1 MKTLKRLIK
10 KTNGAS
16 LAEFAV
22 VVALMAALA
31 ASAAPKF
38 SSMTEGTKDKKSEE
52 EMDKLLKAARN
63 FYNEK
68 AQPIGETVA
77 SEGRGRFPGQEKF
90 NIQVG
95 GYQYES
101 DLANVLD
108 PWGAEGAAQFNN
120 YQHTAASNWRSV
132 FGITNQD
139 APAPT
144 GHGGVTDDVV
154 GACTSCSYTP
164 CCVGS
169 DEWGELFGN
178 NPVRSPYQDGHYM
191 YVVIPGYG
199 TGSQSVPPMLFL
211 SDLENPME
219 IMQFY
224 MP

>member
-1 MKTLKRLIK
+1 MKTLKRLMK
-10 KTNGAS
+10 RTNGAS

-38 SSMTEGTKDKKSEE
+38 SAMTEGTKDKKSEE

-63 FYNEK
+63 FFNEK
-68 AQPIGETVA
+68 AQPIGATEI
-77 SEGRGRFPGQEKF
+77 SEGRGRFPGQEKYDVP
-90 NIQVG
+90 VG
-95 GYQYES
+95 DYNSEWE
-101 DLANVLD
+101 LD
-108 PWGAEGAAQFNN
+108 DILNPWGYAEPFDN
-120 YQHTAASNWRSV
+120 YKASEAGKWRSV
-132 FGITNQD
+132 FGITNTD

-154 GACTSCSYTP
+154 GTCTSCSYTP
-164 CCVGS
+164 CCIGS

>member
-101 DLANVLD
+101 DLAD
-108 PWGAEGAAQFNN
+108 
-120 YQHTAASNWRSV
+120 RKSV
-132 FGITNQD
+132 
-139 APAPT
+139 
-144 GHGGVTDDVV
+144 V
-154 GACTSCSYTP
+154 
-164 CCVGS
+164 
-169 DEWGELFGN
+169 
-178 NPVRSPYQDGHYM
+178 
-191 YVVIPGYG
+191 
-199 TGSQSVPPMLFL
+199 
-211 SDLENPME
+211 
-219 IMQFY
+219 
-224 MP
+224 